1 MITKNGLKLAE
12 AIKKAINDLEVT
24 SAEYEEIYRISNDD
38 GRLDNHEKVMLR
50 EFKKMISEKIIK
62 RVP

>member
-1 MITKNGLKLAE
+1 MITKNGLQLAE

-24 SAEYEEIYRISNDD
+24 SAEYEEIYQIAGDN
-38 GRLDNHEKVMLR
+38 GHLDNHEKVLLR
-50 EFKKMISEKIIK
+50 EFKKMIADKTIR